1 MSIPVERR
9 ELGDGWVLTCRGES
23 GGDLTL
29 SDVIIKRENLCC
41 QVLGGE
47 TMFFPMFGQENSDVE
62 SYASGISSSVVYGVK
77 DTSVVETSILD
88 HIRDLLEQAHS
99 EGCWEAGVGGVEKV
113 SALSL
118 VCLRCIVTQ
127 PHTTALWLQ
136 PPSDRYVAFQLGG
149 MPVTAVL
156 NSSIELWRNLE
167 IDDDELLEIV
177 IREVSYQIQC
187 HEEHQKDAIARGKIP
202 EHLPK
207 PRTRAPR
214 VSSPNLF
221 DPRSSRRRFNPRN
234 DPTVLYFEMKKL
246 TLNLERFHFRIE
258 KLKRL
263 TIFDPVFE
271 GQGTLHVRNISMRMR
286 VECRKERVTQAGT
299 DPTVPILHLE
309 ELDIGLEK
317 VKFKVKDTG
326 ADWIL
331 NQAVKG
337 FEDNITKAV
346 EENLKEQVKDQM
358 RVALEHLNSYVTV
371 NPDLLLSL
379 LGITMDDLE
388 ENVVWV

>member
-1 MSIPVERR
+1 
-9 ELGDGWVLTCRGES
+9 
-23 GGDLTL
+23 
-29 SDVIIKRENLCC
+29 
-41 QVLGGE
+41 
-47 TMFFPMFGQENSDVE
+47 
-62 SYASGISSSVVYGVK
+62 
-77 DTSVVETSILD
+77 
-88 HIRDLLEQAHS
+88 
-99 EGCWEAGVGGVEKV
+99 
-113 SALSL
+113 
-118 VCLRCIVTQ
+118 
-127 PHTTALWLQ
+127 
-136 PPSDRYVAFQLGG
+136 

-156 NSSIELWRNLE
+156 NSSIELWRSLE

-177 IREVSYQIQC
+177 IREVSYQIQW
-187 HEEHQKDAIARGKIP
+187 HETHPDAKATASNQKIP
-202 EHLPK
+202 TVLPDSIE
-207 PRTRAPR
+207 RTSHVAKI
-214 VSSPNLF
+214 SSLF
-221 DPRSSRRRFNPRN
+221 DPRGSHRRFNPRV

-271 GQGTLHVRNISMRMR
+271 GEGSLHVRNISMRMR
-286 VECRKERVTQAGT
+286 VECRKERVTKFGS
-299 DPTVPILHLE
+299 DSTVPILHLQ
-309 ELDIGLEK
+309 ELDVGLEK

-346 EENLKEQVKDQM
+346 EENLKDQVKDQI
-358 RVALEHLNSYVTV
+358 RVALEHLNSYFMM
-371 NPDLLLSL
+371 NPDLLLGL